1 MYFERKSV
9 VGKSSRDVGENRNWY
24 FVEGDLYIVFLKL
37 IELDWHIIN
46 RYKDMFSSPENEVRV
61 FIREAFE

>member
-9 VGKSSRDVGENRNWY
+9 VGNSSRDVGENRNWY

-46 RYKDMFSSPENEVRV
+46 RYKDMFSSLENEVRV
-61 FIREAFE
+61 SIREAFE